1 MGMASEAHV
10 RFTTCP
16 LCQAKN
22 RVDLGRAQQAVCGTC
37 KRPLFISHYDVLNLS
52 PGASAAEIRQQYRRL
67 VQVWHPD
74 KAGGEARADRLFQ
87 TVLQAYRTLSN
98 PDSRRAYD
106 ALLQARSAKIAQG
119 KRAGGGGATNGN
131 SDSGG
136 ASAPRQ
142 RASSQGAAGQRG
154 AAARG
159 TTAASA
165 GAGPDE
171 GQRRYSAQGDAPG
184 HGAPMDT
191 ALQVVLNALV
201 LCAAAVVG
209 VLWLVSVGA

>member
-1 MGMASEAHV
+1 MAMASEAHV

-52 PGASAAEIRQQYRRL
+52 PGASAAEIRRQYRRL
-67 VQVWHPD
+67 VQAWHPD

-119 KRAGGGGATNGN
+119 MRADGGGTANG
-131 SDSGG
+131 SPGPHGG
-136 ASAPRQ
+136 SAPR
-142 RASSQGAAGQRG
+142 RHVSNQGAAGQRG
-154 AAARG
+154 ASPHSHRGAAAAAARG
-159 TTAASA
+159 EPRRDSGQGAAP
-165 GAGPDE
+165 GAGSPV
-171 GQRRYSAQGDAPG
+171 
-184 HGAPMDT
+184 DT
-191 ALQVVLNALV
+191 ALQVALNALV
-201 LCAAAVVG
+201 LCAAAVVVMVG
-209 VLWLVSVGA
+209 LVSVGA